1 MGGPVT
7 KLKAGLDSVIPEKPE
22 HHDPQRRTQ
31 QNMEQIQN
39 PDTLLNQVIAAA
51 EKAGAQKIRT
61 MGYVQC
67 LGKDV
72 PIIKILFRS
81 RPENPRV
88 LLSAGIHG
96 DEPAGPHSVL
106 SLLLSWNESPISSLF
121 QGINLDLFPLINPSG
136 FEKMTRENAEKIDLN
151 REFAKG
157 HPALE
162 IRLLMDD
169 LRNKRYDLSVEFH
182 EDIDARG
189 FYLYEHF
196 PEKRNPFAPS
206 IISRLESEKLTI
218 LKDPVIE
225 GMPARNGIIHPGQ
238 GRKRSH
244 FRRHG
249 WPMAIYMFRHG
260 TPRTITL
267 ETPTMA
273 PLDERIRMHRLA
285 LTTALEELVGV

>member
-1 MGGPVT
+1 
-7 KLKAGLDSVIPEKPE
+7 
-22 HHDPQRRTQ
+22 
-31 QNMEQIQN
+31 MEQIHD
-39 PDTLLNQVIAAA
+39 PETLLNEIMAAA
-51 EKAGAQKIRT
+51 EKAGANKIRIK
-61 MGYVQC
+61 GRVEWE
-67 LGKDV
+67 GKSV
-72 PIIKILFRS
+72 PILKIHFRS
-81 RPENPRV
+81 KTENPRV

-106 SLLLSWNESPISSLF
+106 SLLRSWKDAPISSFL
-121 QGINLDLFPLINPSG
+121 QGINLDLFPMINPSG
-136 FEKMTRENAEKIDLN
+136 LAKNTRENAEKIDLN

-157 HPALE
+157 HPAPE
-162 IRLLMDD
+162 VRLLMDD
-169 LRNKRYDLSVEFH
+169 LRYRQYDLSVEFH

-196 PEKRNPFAPS
+196 PDNKEPFAPS
-206 IISRLESEKLTI
+206 IVSRLEEDGLTI

-225 GMPARNGIIHPGQ
+225 GLPAQNGIIHPGK

-267 ETPTMA
+267 ETPTTA
-273 PLDERIRMHRLA
+273 PLEQRIRMHGLA
-285 LTTALEELVGV
+285 FEIALEKLLQNQKTQIPFSAPGIREQEEA

>member
-1 MGGPVT
+1 
-7 KLKAGLDSVIPEKPE
+7 
-22 HHDPQRRTQ
+22 
-31 QNMEQIQN
+31 MEQIVD
-39 PDTLLNQVIAAA
+39 PETLLKEITSAA
-51 EKAGAQKIRT
+51 EKAGAIKIRVK
-61 MGYVQC
+61 GQVGWE
-67 LGKDV
+67 GKSV
-72 PIIKILFRS
+72 PILKILFRS
-81 RPENPRV
+81 KPENPRV

-106 SLLLSWNESPISSLF
+106 SLLRAWKETPLSAFL
-121 QGINLDLFPLINPSG
+121 QDINLDLFPMINPSG
-136 FEKMTRENAEKIDLN
+136 LEKNTRENATGIDLN

-157 HPALE
+157 HPAHE
-162 IRLLMDD
+162 VRLLMND
-169 LRNKRYDLSVEFH
+169 LRHRRYDLSVEFH

-196 PEKRNPFAPS
+196 PDTKDPFAPS
-206 IISRLESEKLTI
+206 IIARLEENGLTI

-225 GMPARNGIIHPGQ
+225 GMPAQNGIIHPGK

-267 ETPTMA
+267 ETPTTA
-273 PLDERIRMHRLA
+273 PLDQRVRMHRLA
-285 LTTALEELVGV
+285 FETALEKLLQAKKR

>member
-1 MGGPVT
+1 
-7 KLKAGLDSVIPEKPE
+7 
-22 HHDPQRRTQ
+22 
-31 QNMEQIQN
+31 MEQIRD
-39 PDTLLNQVIAAA
+39 PGTLLNQIMAAA
-51 EKAGAQKIRT
+51 EKAGAKTIRVK
-61 MGYVQC
+61 GDIQWDR
-67 LGKDV
+67 KNV

-81 RPENPRV
+81 KPENPRV

-106 SLLLSWNESPISSLF
+106 SLLHSSKESPFFSLL
-121 QGINLDLFPLINPSG
+121 QKINLDLLPLINPSG
-136 FEKMTRENAEKIDLN
+136 FEKNTRENIDKIDLN

-157 HPALE
+157 HPAFE
-162 IRLLMDD
+162 VRLLMDD
-169 LRNKRYDLSVEFH
+169 LRHKRYDLSVEFH

-196 PEKRNPFAPS
+196 PDMKDPFAPP
-206 IISRLESEKLTI
+206 IISRLEAEGLTI
-218 LKDPVIE
+218 LKDPIIE
-225 GMPARNGIIHPGQ
+225 GMPAQNGIIHPGK
-238 GRKRSH
+238 GRKRSF

-285 LTTALEELVGV
+285 LETALENLTQSMKK